1 MLSCEATPG
10 CGAFDQPS
18 WTIQDTGVGLC
29 CLFQSGN
36 TGDGH
41 LGAVGH
47 FCTVDT
53 SIFTFSNPL
62 YQISMCTMI
71 LCFLHPSETDIL
83 IKLFVLYYIFLFIF
97 SKNIF

>member
-1 MLSCEATPG
+1 MDACEETPG

-18 WTIQDTGVGLC
+18 LTIQDTGFGLC
-29 CLFQSGN
+29 CLFQTGI
-36 TGDGH
+36 TGDGD
-41 LGAVGH
+41 LGGVGQ

-71 LCFLHPSETDIL
+71 LCFLHPSETNIL
-83 IKLFVLYYIFLFIF
+83 IKLFLYYIFCFIF